1 LRIIGQGRRMHGVI
15 DRRNAGWRR
24 ARLSLGL
31 AVGLL
36 ASPLAPAV
44 ADEAPAYGSRAKAT
58 IMQLVAGREFK
69 AESGCDRS
77 EPCASLLARLRT
89 GDFAVVE
96 PAERSDRP
104 DMPSYLKARKR
115 CPKLDL
121 ARVVAAHRT
130 FTATRSFAIYRLD
143 LPRPAKGSDEVL
155 IFRAQHY
162 VMLEGKGPAA
172 EDGDESVAF
181 WPGNFVAFGVPSCRF
196 LSIALA
202 EDGDRFA
209 KHNALDDTDYASEL
223 LKLGDRYFVVN
234 LDPIAGPHQAKETW
248 WYALQLW
255 DLGTHADADR
265 RKQRHVYSFGYK
277 PTATSLGDGAAPFG
291 LDRGQALAPRG

>member
-1 LRIIGQGRRMHGVI
+1 MHGGV
-15 DRRNAGWRR
+15 DRRNAGSHR
-24 ARLSLGL
+24 AWLSLGL
-31 AVGLL
+31 VVGLL
-36 ASPLAPAV
+36 ALPPAPAM
-44 ADEAPAYGSRAKAT
+44 ADEAAYGSRAKDT

-89 GDFAVVE
+89 GDFDVVE

-115 CPKLDL
+115 CPRLDL
-121 ARVVAAHRT
+121 AHVVAAHRR
-130 FTATRSFAIYRLD
+130 FTATRNFAIYRLD
-143 LPRPAKGSDEVL
+143 LPPRPAKGGEEVL

-162 VMLEGKGPAA
+162 VMLEGKGLAA

-181 WPGNFVAFGVPSCRF
+181 WPGNFVAIGVPSCRF

-209 KHNALDDTDYASEL
+209 KHNAVDDTDYASEL
-223 LKLGDRYFVVN
+223 LKLGDRYFVLN

-255 DLGTHADADR
+255 DLGTHGDADR
-265 RKQRHVYSFGYK
+265 RKQRHLYSFGYK
-277 PTATSLGDGAAPFG
+277 PTATSLGDDAAPLG
-291 LDRGQALAPRG
+291 LGRGQALAPRG